1 MTGSWMLYAIVVAGL
16 LAATGAALDATLRIA
31 GRPARWVWA
40 GALAL
45 TTVLTLAAPG
55 RFAERDQAPIVMRVN
70 DAAVTG
76 VRHEATALESAWLFL
91 REVRTAVLAPLA
103 GALRKAGALMPA
115 WLDRGLAFGWVA
127 LSVALLLLFAAVYRR
142 FVRARR
148 EWPLAELHGTAVR
161 LSPKAGPAVI
171 GLSRPE
177 IVVPRWLLARS
188 EDEQRMVLVHE
199 QEHVRARD
207 PLLLAAACVAAALVP
222 WNPAAWWML
231 SRLRLAV
238 ELDCDARVLRRGATA
253 RSYGTL
259 LIDLAGQCSG
269 LRVGAPALADESS
282 HLERRLLAMKPQ
294 FSRFAPVRA
303 TLLGVAGALA
313 LLAACEAKL
322 PTATEVADMKVADAE
337 QGARKI
343 ALMSDDTA
351 ASYLVDGVK
360 VTATEAHALPPE
372 KIASIEVEKRA
383 TGDARTSV
391 ISITT
396 RKPGEKPAP
405 HNVMFRVQGDSS
417 PAGPDGQMKI
427 RKFGGIVLVD
437 GVRVPESTLN
447 SIPPDDIVSVEV
459 VKGPAAT
466 QLYDAPEAAN
476 GVIKVTTKKGA
487 ARKQ

>member
-1 MTGSWMLYAIVVAGL
+1 MTGSWMLYALLVGVL
-16 LAATGAALDATLRIA
+16 LAMTAAALEGTLRIA
-31 GRPARWVWA
+31 GRPGRWVWA

-45 TTVLTLAAPG
+45 TSILTLAAPG
-55 RFAERDQAPIVMRVN
+55 RFAEHDAAPVVMRVN
-70 DAAVTG
+70 AAAAMELKHQPTVI
-76 VRHEATALESAWLFL
+76 ESAWLL
-91 REVRTAVLAPLA
+91 LGEARSALLVPVA
-103 GALRKAGALMPA
+103 GALRSAGAVMPA
-115 WLDRGLAFGWVA
+115 WLDRGLAVLWIA
-127 LSVALLLLFAAVYRR
+127 LSVALLLLFASVYRR

-148 EWPLAELHGTAVR
+148 EWPRAELHGTLVR
-161 LSPKAGPAVI
+161 VSPKAGPAVI

-177 IVVPRWLLARS
+177 IVVPRWLLGRS
-188 EDEQRMVLVHE
+188 EEEQRLVLAHE

-207 PLLLAAACVAAALVP
+207 PLLLAGACVAAALVP

-282 HLERRLLAMKPQ
+282 HLERRLLAMKPK
-294 FSRFAPVRA
+294 FSRFAPARA
-303 TLLGVAGALA
+303 ALLGVASGLA

-343 ALMSDDTA
+343 ALMDDTA
-351 ASYLVDGVK
+351 ANYLVDGVK
-360 VTATEAHALPPE
+360 VTAAEAHALPPE

-383 TGDARTSV
+383 TAEGRTSQ

-405 HNVMFRVQGDSS
+405 HNVMFRVRGDSS
-417 PAGPDGQMKI
+417 VSGPDGQMKV
-427 RKFGGIVLVD
+427 RTFGGIVLVD
-437 GVRVPESTLN
+437 GVRVPESTLS
-447 SIPPDDIVSVEV
+447 SIPPADIVSVEV

-487 ARKQ
+487 ARKP